1 MMVEKYLELLD
12 RKLEEE
18 KQRFI
23 EQMVEGKCTDF
34 AVYRELS
41 GVIRGLATAQY
52 EVHDLLR
59 KLKEANED

>member
-1 MMVEKYLELLD
+1 MVEKYLELLNS
-12 RKLEEE
+12 KLEEE
-18 KQRFI
+18 KQRYT
-23 EQMVEGKCTDF
+23 EQIIDGKCSDF

-41 GVIRGLATAQY
+41 GVIRGLATAQL

>member
-1 MMVEKYLELLD
+1 MVEKYLELLNS
-12 RKLEEE
+12 KLEEE
-18 KQRFI
+18 KKRYV
-23 EQMVEGKCTDF
+23 EQIIDGKCIDF

-41 GVIRGLATAQY
+41 GVIRGLATAQF